1 MDTNLWDSIFDSTTK
16 AKPTVEK
23 NKKTKENLSFL
34 DLLDEAKNNQS
45 FKLFCLYKQ
54 NYRYQLNLVS

>member
-23 NKKTKENLSFL
+23 
-34 DLLDEAKNNQS
+34 
-45 FKLFCLYKQ
+45 KQ
-54 NYRYQLNLVS
+54 EDKGEFVILRPIR